1 MKTTLLRKDAAAV
14 ALDHIVALDKDL
26 ERVHQNIV
34 LSTITDR
41 QHILTTDIMGELAKV
56 VADVS

>member
-14 ALDHIVALDKDL
+14 ALDHIVALDL
-26 ERVHQNIV
+26 ERVHLNIV
-34 LSTITDR
+34 LSTIITDR
-41 QHILTTDIMGELAKV
+41 QHILTTNIMGELAKV